1 MFSRIRQSCLN
12 TQRRGAIALMAAVFL
27 VMIFAFTAFTV
38 DLGYL
43 SIVDQELQA
52 AVDSSAL
59 AAAYELKSATTPDVV
74 RDAAEE
80 LAGLNSVNGQSLALD
95 RGSDIELGYWDET
108 TGAFTA
114 IPVVTDMSLAN
125 AVRITGRLNRARD
138 SQVNLFFAPV
148 LGQNNAEMESS
159 AIAVIGRDDERDV
172 MLVIDCSG
180 SMADYSR
187 MTYTLAAAAVLV
199 EELGDNDRLGLA
211 VYSYPALVDG
221 TEQNNEPRRFTR
233 GRNRGRGNNG
243 GTGGGSGG
251 ETRLT
256 GRLENHLALNFR
268 PVTSRLSQLAPGLYA
283 SRTCIGGG
291 MRIAIEE
298 FLAFPRYNAYGKKV
312 QQVMVLM
319 TDGLA
324 NETEPP
330 GTSPVNS
337 IYYYANLAKQND
349 IIIHGITLGRG
360 ADKPPIQYCADE
372 TGGEYHHVDD
382 GDFEG
387 LFDVYRGIGRGNDQP
402 RLVR

>member
-1 MFSRIRQSCLN
+1 MFSQIRQHCLH

-59 AAAYELKSATTPDVV
+59 AAAYELKSATSTDVV

-95 RGSDIELGYWDET
+95 RDSDIEFGFWDET
-108 TGAFTA
+108 TGAFQA
-114 IPVVTDMSLAN
+114 IPVVNDISLAN
-125 AVRITGRLNRARD
+125 AVRITGRLNRDRN

-148 LGQNNAEMESS
+148 LGRNNAEMESS

-180 SMADYSR
+180 SMADYNR
-187 MTYTLAAAAVLV
+187 MVYTLAAANVLV

-221 TEQNNEPRRFTR
+221 TESNNNNTRITR
-233 GRNRGRGNNG
+233 GSNRGRGNNG
-243 GTGGGSGG
+243 GSGGGAGG
-251 ETRLT
+251 DTRLT
-256 GRLENHLALNFR
+256 GRLESHLALNFR
-268 PVTSRLSQLAPGLYA
+268 PVTARLGQLAPGMYA

-298 FLAFPRYNAYGKKV
+298 FLAFPRDNVYGKKV

-330 GTSPVNS
+330 GTNPVDS

-360 ADKPPIQYCADE
+360 ADKPPIQYCADQ

>member
-1 MFSRIRQSCLN
+1 MFSRIRQHCLQ
-12 TQRRGAIALMAAVFL
+12 TRRRGAIALMAAVFL

-59 AAAYELKSATTPDVV
+59 AAAYELKSATSPDVV

-80 LAGLNSVNGQSLALD
+80 LAGLNSVNGQSLALN

-114 IPVVTDMSLAN
+114 IPVVTDMSLTN

-180 SMADYSR
+180 SMADYNR

-221 TEQNNEPRRFTR
+221 TEQNNNLPFTR

-243 GTGGGSGG
+243 GSGGGSGG

-256 GRLENHLALNFR
+256 GRLESHLASNFR
-268 PVTSRLSQLAPGLYA
+268 PVTVRLGQLAPGLYA

-298 FLAFPRYNAYGKKV
+298 FVNFPRYNAYGKKV

-330 GTSPVNS
+330 GTSPVDS

-360 ADKPPIQYCADE
+360 ADKPPIQYCADQ

>member
-1 MFSRIRQSCLN
+1 
-12 TQRRGAIALMAAVFL
+12 MAAVFL

-59 AAAYELKSATTPDVV
+59 AAAYELKSATSPDVV

-80 LAGLNSVNGQSLALD
+80 LAGLNSVNGQSLALN

-114 IPVVTDMSLAN
+114 IPVVTDMSLTN

-180 SMADYSR
+180 SMADYNR

-221 TEQNNEPRRFTR
+221 TEQNNNLPFTR

-243 GTGGGSGG
+243 GSGGGSGG

-256 GRLENHLALNFR
+256 GRLESHLASNFR
-268 PVTSRLSQLAPGLYA
+268 PVTVRLGQLAPGLYA

-298 FLAFPRYNAYGKKV
+298 FVNFPRYNAYGKKV

-330 GTSPVNS
+330 GTSPVDS

-360 ADKPPIQYCADE
+360 ADKPPIQYCADQ
-372 TGGEYHHVDD
+372 TGGEYHPVDD

>member
-43 SIVDQELQA
+43 AIVDQELQA

-59 AAAYELKSATTPDVV
+59 AAAYELKSATDPEVV

-80 LAGLNSVNGQSLALD
+80 LAGLNSVNGHSLALD
-95 RGSDIELGYWDET
+95 RNADVEFGFWDET
-108 TGAFTA
+108 TGAFRA
-114 IPVVTDMSLAN
+114 VPGVTDLSQTN
-125 AVRITGRLNRARD
+125 AIRVTGRLNSDRD

-148 LGQNNAEMESS
+148 IGRRTAEIQSS
-159 AIAVIGRDDERDV
+159 AIAIIGQDDERDV

-180 SMADYSR
+180 SMAHYQR
-187 MTYTLAAAAVLV
+187 MDYTLAAADVLV
-199 EELGDNDRLGLA
+199 DELGDNDRLGLA
-211 VYSYPALVDG
+211 VYSFPALVDG
-221 TEQNNEPRRFTR
+221 TDQNNNLPFTR

-243 GTGGGSGG
+243 GSGGGSNG

-256 GRLENHLALNFR
+256 GRLERHLAFNFQPTR
-268 PVTSRLSQLAPGLYA
+268 SRLQQLEPGLYA

-291 MRIAIEE
+291 MRVAFEE
-298 FLAFPRYNAYGKKV
+298 FVNFPRYDIRGKKV

-330 GTSPVNS
+330 SSDPVDS

-360 ADKPPIQYCADE
+360 ADKPPIQYCADQ